1 MKYESEIKAFNAEI
15 AQEENDQKIILE
27 YIDRFKDN
35 ILTREN
41 EIAHMTSSSMIFN
54 HNRTKV
60 LMVHHNI
67 YNTWSWTGGHAD
79 GDGDFLKVAIKEAK
93 EETGLLNVKAI
104 DNKIISIDILP
115 VWGHVK
121 RGKYVSSHLHLNV
134 TYALQASEDETLII
148 NEMENS
154 GVKWIGINEIS
165 KFSNEEYLIEVYN
178 KIIERVTSNL

>member
-1 MKYESEIKAFNAEI
+1 MYKSEIQAFGAQT
-15 AQEENDQKIILE
+15 AQEENDQKIILG
-27 YIDRFKDN
+27 YINQFKDN

-41 EIAHMTSSSMIFN
+41 EIAHITSSSMIFN
-54 HNRTKV
+54 HDITKV

-67 YNTWSWTGGHAD
+67 YNTWAWTGGHAD
-79 GDGDFLKVAIKEAK
+79 GDGDLLKVAIKEAK
-93 EETGLLNVKAI
+93 EETGLIKVKAM

-134 TYALQASEDETLII
+134 TYPLQASEEEDLVI

-154 GVKWIGINEIS
+154 GVKWIKIDEIS
-165 KFSNEEYLIEVYN
+165 KYSNEEYLIGVYN
-178 KIIERVTSNL
+178 KIIGRVSSNL